1 MCSIRQKRTPVDT
14 PVRIQTSDKALNGN
28 TKDISVSGVYLTIPE
43 NLQEGI
49 HVKLEIYFQGQE
61 RPVEAE
67 GRIAWSNTGDNRPK
81 PFYPEG
87 YGVEIT
93 DFENSDEDLFAEYL
107 EKNLNS
113 STKYH

>member
-1 MCSIRQKRTPVDT
+1 M
-14 PVRIQTSDKALNGN
+14 
-28 TKDISVSGVYLTIPE
+28 YLTIPE
-43 NLQEGI
+43 NLEEGVF
-49 HVKLEIYFQGQE
+49 VKLEIFLPGQE

-93 DFENSDEDLFAEYL
+93 DFENSDEDLFNKYL
-107 EKNLNS
+107 ENS
-113 STKYH
+113 LDTSNKYH